1 MLIRGSKELWTTTLK
16 LALVV
21 ELLKANDTI
30 DWRQPYN
37 VTSGRFISLDGY
49 QRSLLTNIIRS
60 KLRIYLREIQRPDIT
75 NIAVWY

>member
-1 MLIRGSKELWTTTLK
+1 MRLLGILIRGSKELWTTTLK

-37 VTSGRFISLDGY
+37 ETSGRLLGWVDGY
-49 QRSLLTNIIRS
+49 QSRLLTIIIRS
-60 KLRIYLREIQRPDIT
+60 KHRIYLQEI
-75 NIAVWY
+75 